1 MKRKSKDCL
10 VIFLKNP
17 KLGNVKTRIA
27 ATLGDQKA
35 LDIYLEL
42 LDTTIINTADED
54 YETLLFFSENV
65 DDLSQYPYERRLQVS
80 GDLGNKLKSA
90 FDEVLN
96 TMDKCL
102 IIGSD
107 CPYINNEIILEAFQS
122 LQDHDLVLGP
132 TPDGGYYLIGL
143 KQNEKSLFED
153 ISWSTDSVFAQTIS
167 AAKNAKLSTYLLPI
181 LTDVDH
187 ASDWDDYLSWKNNQP
202 TKA

>member
-42 LDTTIINTADED
+42 LDTTIINTADKGF
-54 YETLLFFSENV
+54 ETLLFFSENLN
-65 DDLSQYPYERRLQVS
+65 DLSQYPYERRLQVS

-90 FDEVLN
+90 IDEVLN

-167 AAKNAKLSTYLLPI
+167 EAKNAKLSTYLLPI

-202 TKA
+202 SKA

>member
-65 DDLSQYPYERRLQVS
+65 DDLSQYPYERRIQVS

-167 AAKNAKLSTYLLPI
+167 EAKNAKLSTYLLPI

-202 TKA
+202 SKA

>member
-107 CPYINNEIILEAFQS
+107 CPYMNNEIILEAFQS

>member
-42 LDTTIINTADED
+42 LDTTIIKTADKG
-54 YETLLFFSENV
+54 YETLLFFSENLN
-65 DDLSQYPYERRLQVS
+65 DLSQYPYERRLQVS
-80 GDLGNKLKSA
+80 GDLGNKLKHA

-153 ISWSTDSVFAQTIS
+153 ITWSTDSVFAQTIS

>member
-42 LDTTIINTADED
+42 LDTTIIKTA
-54 YETLLFFSENV
+54 YKGYKTLLFFSENLN
-65 DDLSQYPYERRLQVS
+65 DLSQYPYERRLQLS
-80 GDLGNKLKSA
+80 GDLGNKLKCA

-107 CPYINNEIILEAFQS
+107 CPYINNEIILEAFQA

>member
-42 LDTTIINTADED
+42 LDTTIINTADKGF
-54 YETLLFFSENV
+54 ETLLFFSENLN
-65 DDLSQYPYERRLQVS
+65 DLSQYPYERRLQVS

>member
-90 FDEVLN
+90 IDEVLN

-167 AAKNAKLSTYLLPI
+167 EAKNAKLSTYLLPI

>member
-65 DDLSQYPYERRLQVS
+65 DDLSQYPYERRIQVS

-187 ASDWDDYLSWKNNQP
+187 ASDWDDYLYWKNNHP
-202 TKA
+202 SKA

>member
-65 DDLSQYPYERRLQVS
+65 DDLSQYPYERRIQVS

>member
-10 VIFLKNP
+10 VIFIKNP

-35 LDIYLEL
+35 LDIYLNL
-42 LDTTIINTADED
+42 LDTTIKSTTHEE
-54 YETLLFFSENV
+54 YETVLFLSENV
-65 DDLSQYPYERRLQVS
+65 HDLNQYPFERKLQVVGGL
-80 GDLGNKLKSA
+80 GDKLKSA
-90 FDEVLN
+90 FDEVLT

-107 CPYINNEIILEAFQS
+107 CPYLNSDIILEAFQS
-122 LQDHDLVLGP
+122 LNEHDVVLGP

-143 KQNEKSLFED
+143 KQNENSLFED
-153 ISWSTDSVFAQTIS
+153 ITWSTESVMAQTIL
-167 AAKNAKLSTYLLPI
+167 AAKNANLSTYFLPI

-187 ASDWDDYLSWKNNQP
+187 ASDWDDYLFWKKNQA
-202 TKA
+202 KEA

>member
-17 KLGNVKTRIA
+17 KRGNVKTRIA

-42 LDTTIINTADED
+42 LDTTIFKTADED

-65 DDLSQYPYERRLQVS
+65 DDLSQYPYKRKLQGS

-90 FDEVLN
+90 FDEMLV
-96 TMDKCL
+96 TKDKCL

-107 CPYINNEIILEAFQS
+107 CPYINSEIILEAFQS

-153 ISWSTDSVFAQTIS
+153 ITWSTDSVFAQTIS
-167 AAKNAKLSTYLLPI
+167 AAKNAQLSTYLLPI

-202 TKA
+202 TEA